1 MESVK
6 KSNVFRPW
14 TIEDKTV
21 KIQVK
26 KEPNDTLNDNHIQ
39 SDNIIRNIESLIP
52 KQEEIDVVNID
63 DDNDRKEYLTA
74 NNLDSFSI
82 AYRGLDNSSER

>member
-14 TIEDKTV
+14 TIEDRSV

-26 KEPNDTLNDNHIQ
+26 KEPNDTLNDNHIK

-52 KQEEIDVVNID
+52 KQEEIDVVNIE
-63 DDNDRKEYLTA
+63 DNGRNEYFTA
-74 NNLDSFSI
+74 NTLDSFSI
-82 AYRGLDNSSER
+82 AYRGLGNCSTR

>member
-14 TIEDKTV
+14 TIDDKSV

-26 KEPNDTLNDNHIQ
+26 KEPNDALNDNHIK

-52 KQEEIDVVNID
+52 KQEEIDVVNIED
-63 DDNDRKEYLTA
+63 HGRKDYFTA

-82 AYRGLDNSSER
+82 AYRGLGNRSTR